1 MAQEE
6 HKYAEGFDGQREQ
19 GSQTET
25 VFGLRDLPTV
35 KEIVNKKMQEK
46 RKLEEV
52 DVAGRTG
59 TYRKVL
65 KFSDPRKLG
74 CNLSKIQTKRP
85 NLRVFCF
92 SFTFPRSLHG

>member
-1 MAQEE
+1 MKLLGGAGEQTGNLQLYETVAQEE

-59 TYRKVL
+59 TYCKVP
-65 KFSDPRKLG
+65 KFSDA
-74 CNLSKIQTKRP
+74 
-85 NLRVFCF
+85 
-92 SFTFPRSLHG
+92 